1 MIRLGSMLP
10 QAFMVGITELVKMVG
25 PEKTCILLSRIGKGL
40 AETQGQGLEG
50 VPEDDLH
57 YLPICPFADEII
69 RFVDLFGERPEEFK
83 AIVKYVTEKEAGNK
97 DKVECP
103 AMASILCLLHNA
115 YRKKRAEMAGF
126 ETLHLA
132 SKLSIAGAKLA
143 YNEEAI
149 EKAGKT
155 KQEVDRI
162 LEKGACVFK
171 FIKKE

>member
-1 MIRLGSMLP
+1 MIRLGRMLP
-10 QAFMVGITELVKMVG
+10 QAFMVGITDLVKMIG
-25 PEKTCILLSRIGKGL
+25 PEKTCILLSNIGKEL
-40 AETQGQGLEG
+40 AETQGPGLEG
-50 VPEDDLH
+50 VPENDLH

-69 RFVDLFGERPEEFK
+69 RIIDLLGERPEEFQI
-83 AIVKYVTEKEAGNK
+83 IVKYVTEKEVMNK

-103 AMASILCLLHNA
+103 AVASILCLMHNA

-132 SKLSIAGAKLA
+132 SKLTIAGGKLA

-149 EKAGKT
+149 EKSGKT
-155 KQEVDRI
+155 KEEVDRI

-171 FIKKE
+171 FVKKE

>member
-10 QAFMVGITELVKMVG
+10 QAFMVSITELVKMVG

-40 AETQGQGLEG
+40 AETQGAGLEG

-69 RFVDLFGERPEEFK
+69 RFVDLFGERPEEFQ
-83 AIVKYVTEKEAGNK
+83 AIVKYVNEKEAMDK

-132 SKLSIAGAKLA
+132 SKLSIAGVRLA
-143 YNEEAI
+143 YNEEAM

-155 KQEVDRI
+155 KEDVDRI

-171 FIKKE
+171 FVKME

>member
-1 MIRLGSMLP
+1 MIRLGRMLP
-10 QAFMVGITELVKMVG
+10 QAFMVSITELVNMLG

-40 AETQGQGLEG
+40 AETQGAGLEG

-57 YLPICPFADEII
+57 YLPMCPFANEII
-69 RFVDLFGERPEEFK
+69 HFIDLFGERPEEFQT
-83 AIVKYVTEKEAGNK
+83 IVKYVTEKEYMDE

-115 YRKKRAEMAGF
+115 YRKKRADMAGF

-132 SKLSIAGAKLA
+132 SKLSIAGGKLA
-143 YNEEAI
+143 YNEVAI
-149 EKAGKT
+149 EKAGTT
-155 KQEVDRI
+155 KQEIDTI

-171 FIKKE
+171 FVKKE

>member
-1 MIRLGSMLP
+1 
-10 QAFMVGITELVKMVG
+10 MVSITELVKMVG

-40 AETQGQGLEG
+40 AETQGAGLEG

-69 RFVDLFGERPEEFK
+69 RFVDLFGERPEEFQ
-83 AIVKYVTEKEAGNK
+83 AIVKYVNEKEAMDK

-132 SKLSIAGAKLA
+132 SKLSIAGVRLA
-143 YNEEAI
+143 YNEEAM

-155 KQEVDRI
+155 KEDVDKI

-171 FIKKE
+171 FVKME

>member
-1 MIRLGSMLP
+1 MIRLGRMLP
-10 QAFMVGITELVKMVG
+10 QAFMVGITELVEMVG

-40 AETQGQGLEG
+40 AETQGAGLEG

-57 YLPICPFADEII
+57 YLPMCPFADEII
-69 RFVDLFGERPEEFK
+69 RFVDLFGERPEEFQV
-83 AIVKYVTEKEAGNK
+83 IVKYVAEKEAMDN

-132 SKLSIAGAKLA
+132 SKLSIAGVRLA

-155 KQEVDRI
+155 KEEIDRI
-162 LEKGACVFK
+162 LEKSACVFK
-171 FIKKE
+171 FVKKE

>member
-1 MIRLGSMLP
+1 
-10 QAFMVGITELVKMVG
+10 
-25 PEKTCILLSRIGKGL
+25 
-40 AETQGQGLEG
+40 
-50 VPEDDLH
+50 
-57 YLPICPFADEII
+57 
-69 RFVDLFGERPEEFK
+69 
-83 AIVKYVTEKEAGNK
+83 
-97 DKVECP
+97 
-103 AMASILCLLHNA
+103 
-115 YRKKRAEMAGF
+115 MAGF

-171 FIKKE
+171 FVKKE

>member
-1 MIRLGSMLP
+1 MLP
-10 QAFMVGITELVKMVG
+10 QAFMVGITELVKMIG
-25 PEKTCILLSRIGKGL
+25 PEKTCILLSHIGREL
-40 AETQGQGLEG
+40 AETQGPGLEG

-57 YLPICPFADEII
+57 YLPMCPFADEII

-83 AIVKYVTEKEAGNK
+83 IIVEYVAEKEARNK
-97 DKVECP
+97 DEVECP

-132 SKLSIAGAKLA
+132 SKPSITGANLA

-149 EKAGKT
+149 KKAGQT
-155 KQEVDRI
+155 KEEIDRI
-162 LEKGACVFK
+162 LEKSACVFK
-171 FIKKE
+171 FVKKE

>member
-1 MIRLGSMLP
+1 MIRLGRMLP

-25 PEKTCILLSRIGKGL
+25 PEKTSILLAHIGKEL
-40 AETQGQGLEG
+40 AETQGAGLEG

-57 YLPICPFADEII
+57 YLPMCPFADEII
-69 RFVDLFGERPEEFK
+69 RFVDLFGERPEEFQV
-83 AIVKYVTEKEAGNK
+83 IVKYVAKKEAMNK

-132 SKLSIAGAKLA
+132 SKPSIAGANLA

-155 KQEVDRI
+155 KEEVDRI

-171 FIKKE
+171 FVKKE

>member
-10 QAFMVGITELVKMVG
+10 QAFMVSITELVKMVG

-40 AETQGQGLEG
+40 AETQGAGLEG

-69 RFVDLFGERPEEFK
+69 RFVDLFGERPEEFQ
-83 AIVKYVTEKEAGNK
+83 AIVKYVNEKEAMDK

-132 SKLSIAGAKLA
+132 SKLSIAGVRLA
-143 YNEEAI
+143 YNEEAM

-155 KQEVDRI
+155 KEDVNRI

-171 FIKKE
+171 FVKME

>member
-10 QAFMVGITELVKMVG
+10 QAFMVGITELVKTIG
-25 PEKTCILLSRIGKGL
+25 PGKTCILLSHIGKEL
-40 AETQGQGLEG
+40 AETQGAGLEG
-50 VPEDDLH
+50 VPENDLH
-57 YLPICPFADEII
+57 YLPMCPFADEII

-83 AIVKYVTEKEAGNK
+83 TIVEYVAEKEAMNK

-103 AMASILCLLHNA
+103 AMASILCLMHNA

-126 ETLHLA
+126 ETLHIA
-132 SKLSIAGAKLA
+132 SKPSITGAKLA
-143 YNEEAI
+143 YNDEAM

-155 KQEVDRI
+155 KEEIDRI

-171 FIKKE
+171 FVKKE

>member
-10 QAFMVGITELVKMVG
+10 QAFMVSITELVEMVG

-40 AETQGQGLEG
+40 AETQGPGLEG

-69 RFVDLFGERPEEFK
+69 RFVDLFGERPEEFQ
-83 AIVKYVTEKEAGNK
+83 AIVKYVTEKEAMDK

-132 SKLSIAGAKLA
+132 SKLSIAGIRLA
-143 YNEEAI
+143 YNEEAM

-155 KQEVDRI
+155 KKDVDKI

-171 FIKKE
+171 FVKKE

>member
-1 MIRLGSMLP
+1 MIRLGRMMP
-10 QAFMVGITELVKMVG
+10 QAFMVGITDLVKMIG
-25 PEKTCILLSRIGKGL
+25 PEKTCILLSNIGKKL
-40 AETQGQGLEG
+40 AETQGPGLEG
-50 VPEDDLH
+50 VPENDLH

-69 RFVDLFGERPEEFK
+69 RIIDLLGERPEEFQI
-83 AIVKYVTEKEAGNK
+83 IVKYVTEKEARNK

-103 AMASILCLLHNA
+103 AVASILCLMHNA

-132 SKLSIAGAKLA
+132 SKLSIGGARLA
-143 YNEEAI
+143 YNEEAM

-155 KQEVDRI
+155 KEEIDRI

-171 FIKKE
+171 FVKKE

>member
-1 MIRLGSMLP
+1 MLP
-10 QAFMVGITELVKMVG
+10 QAFMVGITELVQMVG
-25 PEKTCILLSRIGKGL
+25 PEKTSILLAHIGKEL
-40 AETQGQGLEG
+40 AETQGAGLEG

-57 YLPICPFADEII
+57 YLPMCPFADEII
-69 RFVDLFGERPEEFK
+69 RFVDLFGEKPEEFK
-83 AIVKYVTEKEAGNK
+83 IIVEYVAKKEAMDN

-132 SKLSIAGAKLA
+132 SKPSISNTKLA

-149 EKAGKT
+149 KKAGKT
-155 KQEVDRI
+155 KEEIDKI

-171 FIKKE
+171 FVKKE

>member
-10 QAFMVGITELVKMVG
+10 QAFMVGITDLVQMVG
-25 PEKTCILLSRIGKGL
+25 PEKTCILLSQIGKEL
-40 AETQGQGLEG
+40 AQTQGPGLEG

-57 YLPICPFADEII
+57 YLPMCPFADEII
-69 RFVDLFGERPEEFK
+69 RFVDLFGERPEEFQ

-132 SKLSIAGAKLA
+132 SKPSISNTNLA

-155 KQEVDRI
+155 KEDIDKI
-162 LEKGACVFK
+162 LEKSACVFK
-171 FIKKE
+171 YVKME